1 MKPGIRKRLFLL
13 MLSGSALSFLFL
25 GLPVLYGIYELQTI
39 VGQKEEAISREIS
52 YYTTDFAKEQ
62 AQEQMESEAEI
73 HAGIMAY
80 EAEEVQSDVLYLAG
94 ELKAILNSPE
104 QYPSIKLP
112 NATYEAVPAGTAYV
126 HFSPELAK
134 AGLTPK
140 LEREIRAVS
149 NLATTM
155 VSLSRYYKCV
165 FVGSS
170 HGYMIRVDKSE
181 TPGALSHLSMER
193 WQKTYDV
200 RDRAW
205 YQWGLK
211 QQTIAFSS
219 VYEGTDGIPIISCVM
234 PYYDEDGIAGVLGV
248 DCEPGN
254 VLPIEQ
260 EGGLSCFVLG
270 KEGEVLLSHLPQ
282 ELASEIPEGQ
292 DLRESPITSLAFA
305 ARRMV
310 QGNVGY
316 RKVRLL
322 GEEYYLSYA
331 PSPKISWSVGTLIQK
346 KKVTKAAGEAQS
358 RMLGQMD
365 ELRSSFQRLF
375 ATLLLAVLGVLLL
388 AVALVSYGS
397 ARASDFF
404 CRPLRK
410 LMAAA
415 GEISRG
421 NFSCKVEVH
430 TGDELEQLASSFNGM
445 TDELERYEKEIAS
458 TARETSRLE
467 AELAAAAHIQTSLL
481 PAPLPPREEFQLAAA
496 MYPAKEVGGDFYDFF
511 YVDEERLA
519 VIIADVSDK
528 GVSAALFMAAAKTVL
543 KNSILS
549 GAEGSSLAEA
559 VAAANDQLSA
569 DNDEGLFVTVF
580 AGILHL
586 ATGEFEYVNGG
597 HNPPILLQGEEA
609 PAYLPQTRKSPV
621 LGMMEGIP
629 FEEKRLCLAPGSRLF
644 LYTDGVT
651 EAMDESRQMFTKER
665 LEKKLSLLSARAA
678 TEEIIEAIL
687 LEVKSHA
694 GAADQSDDITMLVLK
709 YAGKAG
715 LSPAR

>member
-25 GLPVLYGIYELQTI
+25 GLPVLYGIYDLQTI

-80 EAEEVQSDVLYLAG
+80 EAEQVQSDVTYFAK
-94 ELKAILNSPE
+94 EVKEILDSPE
-104 QYPSIKLP
+104 QYPSLNLP
-112 NATYEAVPAGTAYV
+112 NATYEAVPKGTAYV
-126 HFSPELAK
+126 HFSPELASK
-134 AGLTPK
+134 GLTPE

-155 VSLSRYYKCV
+155 VSLSHYYKCV
-165 FVGSS
+165 FVGSK
-170 HGYMIRVDKSE
+170 HGYMIRVDE
-181 TPGALSHLSMER
+181 EGEPGTISHLSRER
-193 WQKTYDV
+193 WQKYYDA

-205 YQWGLK
+205 YQWGMK
-211 QQTIAFSS
+211 QQTAAFSS
-219 VYEGTDGIPIISCVM
+219 VYEGTDGHPVISCVM
-234 PYYDEDGIAGVLGV
+234 PYYDGEGVAGVLGV

-254 VLPIEQ
+254 LLPLEQ
-260 EGGLSCFVLG
+260 EDSLDCFVLG
-270 KEGEVLLSHLPQ
+270 RGGEVLLSNLPQ
-282 ELASEIPEGQ
+282 KLSGDIPEGK
-292 DLRESPITSLAFA
+292 DLRESSITSLAFA

-322 GEEYYLSYA
+322 DEEYYLSYA
-331 PSPKISWSVGTLIQK
+331 PAPKLNWSVGTLVEK

-358 RMLGQMD
+358 RMLGQLD

-375 ATLLLAVLGVLLL
+375 AALLLAVLAVLAV

-415 GEISRG
+415 GEISQG
-421 NFSCKVEVH
+421 NFSCKVDVQ
-430 TGDELEQLASSFNGM
+430 TGDELEQLAASFNGM
-445 TDELERYEKEIAS
+445 TDELERYEKEIAG

-467 AELAAAAHIQTSLL
+467 AELAAAAHIQASLL
-481 PAPLPPREEFQLAAA
+481 PLPLPPRKEFCMGAA

-511 YVDEERLA
+511 YVDEKRLA
-519 VIIADVSDK
+519 LIIADVSDK

-549 GAEGSSLAEA
+549 GAGGGTLAEA
-559 VAAANDQLSA
+559 VALANDQLSA
-569 DNDEGLFVTVF
+569 ENEEGLFVTVF
-580 AGILHL
+580 AGLLHL
-586 ATGEFEYVNGG
+586 GTGNFEYVNGG
-597 HNPPILLQGEEA
+597 HKPPLLLQGDTLS
-609 PAYLPQTRKSPV
+609 YLPLTKKSTV
-621 LGMMEGIP
+621 LGMMEGLP
-629 FEEKRLCLAPGSRLF
+629 FEEKSICLGKGDRLF

-651 EAMDESRQMFTKER
+651 EAMDEKGQMFTKER
-665 LEKKLSLLSARAA
+665 LEKKLSLLSSRA
-678 TEEIIEAIL
+678 EPGEVLENVL
-687 LEVKSHA
+687 LEVKRHA
-694 GAADQSDDITMLVLK
+694 GAAEQSDDITMLALK
-709 YAGKAG
+709 YAGA
-715 LSPAR
+715 AEI